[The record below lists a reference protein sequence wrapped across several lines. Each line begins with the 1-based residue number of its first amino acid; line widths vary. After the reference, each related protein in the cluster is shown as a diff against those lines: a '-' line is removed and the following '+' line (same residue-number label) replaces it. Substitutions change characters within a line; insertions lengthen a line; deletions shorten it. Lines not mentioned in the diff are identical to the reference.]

1 MNNKPSYVPAA
12 LAGGLFLGFFSGV
25 PLLNCL
31 NCACCIMVI
40 GGGIL
45 ASFIYLRN
53 YPVAA
58 PRATYGDGAVL
69 GIVTGLFGTVFWAFI
84 HIAVMFMKSLMGFSS
99 AGIEVLREA
108 LSNPDIPPEVRE
120 LLQDILG
127 NYMTGEALT
136 PIFLIISILM
146 MGVIAVIF
154 ATIGSI
160 IGVAL
165 FQKNP
170 QPTQATPS

>member
-12 LAGGLFLGFFSGV
+12 LTGGLFLGIFSGI
-25 PLLNCL
+25 PILNCL

-40 GGGIL
+40 GGGVL

-53 YPVAA
+53 YPATI
-58 PRATYGDGAVL
+58 PPATYGDGALL
-69 GIVTGLFGTVFWAFI
+69 GILTGLFGTVFWAFI
-84 HIAVMFMKSLMGFSS
+84 HIAIMFLKSLMGFSA
-99 AGIEVLREA
+99 AGIEIAREA

-120 LLQDILG
+120 LLQEILG
-127 NYMTGEALT
+127 NYMSGEALT
-136 PIFLIISILM
+136 PIFLLISIVM
-146 MGVIAVIF
+146 MAVIAVIF

-170 QPTQATPS
+170 QPVQ